1 MTRDPI
7 TDPEVLADLRRRNES
22 ERDTTRT
29 RPGAWTRPAIVEH
42 WPCKGCGV
50 MVGMTRDA
58 IELHA
63 MFNRQL
69 ERRRESP
76 LSERALCPDCKRR
89 DEELV
94 AAQRRPHEQ
103 TEMPGLTG
111 AAQEPV
117 ERANRRRSP

>member
-29 RPGAWTRPAIVEH
+29 PLLDPRDAHVER
-42 WPCKGCGV
+42 WPCRGCNT
-50 MVGMTRDA
+50 MVGVTA
-58 IELHA
+58 VEIALHA

-69 ERRRESP
+69 AARREAP
-76 LSERALCPDCKRR
+76 LTKRALCPDCKRR

-103 TEMPGLTG
+103 TEIPIDN
-111 AAQEPV
+111 P
-117 ERANRRRSP
+117 NRRRHP